1 MKTYIVSL
9 GCPKN
14 LTDTEEI
21 MGTLQNAGIEIV
33 TSEQD
38 ADALLINTC
47 AFIKPAVTEAKAEI
61 RRALKLKKNGRIKRV
76 AVAGCLVQREGSAL
90 REQFPAVDAFIGIGS
105 LEDAAKALKTG
116 RDRFGKMPKTLA
128 SPKAKIRATMPHT
141 AYLKLADGCN
151 NRCAY
156 CTIPYIRGPFRSKPL
171 EEVVAE
177 ARALAEAGARELS
190 LIAQDTT
197 SYGQDLYGGSAL
209 CAAIKKIARIKE
221 VRWIRIMYAYPE
233 RVTAELI
240 ALMAREP
247 KVCRYLDIPLQ
258 HISDPV
264 LRAMNRCSTEKLI
277 REKIAALRAAM
288 PDIAIRTNFIVGFP
302 GETAQDFEKLKA
314 FVRDMKFSN
323 VGVFEY
329 CREDGTPAAA
339 MKKQVSTAVKKAR
352 AEELIGVQSR
362 VVDALNKKLRGK
374 VLDVMPDGE
383 RFGRSYMDAPDIDG
397 GVVVDT
403 PKPLEAGKIVRV
415 KITGGEGYLRR
426 GVIAKR

>member
-1 MKTYIVSL
+1 MTYGTGKLQAVCAGVMGAAFGSVCKAQAAGAFNVQVHHFKTRFEPRYFQ
-9 GCPKN
+9 PA
-14 LTDTEEI
+14 
-21 MGTLQNAGIEIV
+21 AGENV
-33 TSEQD
+33 LD
-38 ADALLINTC
+38 VDFL
-47 AFIKPAVTEAKAEI
+47 AV
-61 RRALKLKKNGRIKRV
+61 
-76 AVAGCLVQREGSAL
+76 
-90 REQFPAVDAFIGIGS
+90 
-105 LEDAAKALKTG
+105 
-116 RDRFGKMPKTLA
+116 
-128 SPKAKIRATMPHT
+128 MPHT

-264 LRAMNRCSTEKLI
+264 LRAMPLTVRSL
-277 REKIAALRAAM
+277 
-288 PDIAIRTNFIVGFP
+288 FIS
-302 GETAQDFEKLKA
+302 
-314 FVRDMKFSN
+314 FSN
-323 VGVFEY
+323 
-329 CREDGTPAAA
+329 CAKA
-339 MKKQVSTAVKKAR
+339 M
-352 AEELIGVQSR
+352 
-362 VVDALNKKLRGK
+362 NKTL
-374 VLDVMPDGE
+374 
-383 RFGRSYMDAPDIDG
+383 F
-397 GVVVDT
+397 
-403 PKPLEAGKIVRV
+403 
-415 KITGGEGYLRR
+415 
-426 GVIAKR
+426 